1 MAVATRPTDRPE
13 DPAVVVLNPDDDC
26 SPAAFWTFLDQ
37 LLSGPEPELE
47 SIGAAQAVRELRD
60 AAG

>member
-1 MAVATRPTDRPE
+1 MDVATRPTDRPE
-13 DPAVVVLNPDDDC
+13 YPAVVVLNPDEDC
-26 SPAAFWTFLDQ
+26 SPAAFRAFLDE

-60 AAG
+60 SAG